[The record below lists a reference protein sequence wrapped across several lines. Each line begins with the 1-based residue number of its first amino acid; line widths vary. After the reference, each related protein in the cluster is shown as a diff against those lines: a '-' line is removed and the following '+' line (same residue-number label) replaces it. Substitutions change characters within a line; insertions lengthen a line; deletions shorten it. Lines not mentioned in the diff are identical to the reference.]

1 MMNKQELEDEIDLMI
16 QQYGYPISV
25 LYHELDN
32 LAIMVYNDKAIHIEY
47 NANYIYTNKLD

>member
-1 MMNKQELEDEIDLMI
+1 MNKQELEDEIDLMI

-25 LYHELDN
+25 FYHELDN